1 MNIKNQVLDALKK
14 ILLIILTCLLSDL
27 LFSQEVATPSINPII
42 DVHGYYGFVVAH
54 HKSMQHLTNSHF
66 PGFEVCIASQTNG
79 KQLWEYLY
87 RFPQKGIGVFYSPLG
102 GSKMLGNVVAVY
114 PYLNFNL
121 THGRKINL
129 YFRFAC
135 GLGYLTKRFDAATNY
150 KNIAIGSHVNAFLQ
164 IMYEMRWS
172 FSKRLMLMAG
182 IEMSHL
188 SNGAFKTPNLGI
200 NIPTVNVG
208 LSYKLHKEPVE
219 IIMNEIPAYNKRWQ
233 YTVMG
238 HFGVSELYP
247 ANGKK
252 YTAYILTGYFMKPLG
267 LKRKIGAAVDVFY
280 DNAIAEVM
288 RRNDIIIGNK
298 FETIKAGVS
307 FVYEMNFSHLS
318 FVAQIGGYLIAK
330 DKSDGYVF
338 DRVALNYTFK
348 KHYVVQ
354 LGLKTHLTT
363 ADMVEVGFGYKF

>member
-1 MNIKNQVLDALKK
+1 MKK
-14 ILLIILTCLLSDL
+14 IFVIVLACLLSDL
-27 LFSQEVATPSINPII
+27 LFSQEVATPSIDPLI

-66 PGFEVCIASQTNG
+66 TGVEVCFALQSTG
-79 KQLWEYLY
+79 KHLWEQLY
-87 RFPQKGIGVFYSPLG
+87 KYPQKGMGVFYSPLG

-121 THGRKINL
+121 THGRRINL

-164 IMYEMRWS
+164 IRYEMRWLV
-172 FSKRLMLMAG
+172 SKRLSLMAG

-208 LSYKLHKEPVE
+208 LSYKLHKEPVVLIKKE
-219 IIMNEIPAYNKRWQ
+219 VPVYDRKWQ

-238 HFGVSELYP
+238 HFGASELYP

-252 YTAYILTGYFMKPLG
+252 YMAYILTGYFMKPLG
-267 LKRKIGAAVDVFY
+267 IKRNIGAAVDVFY
-280 DNAIAEVM
+280 DNAISEVM
-288 RRNDIIIGNK
+288 RRNDEMVHNK

-318 FVAQIGGYLIAK
+318 FIAQIGSYLIAK
-330 DKSDGYVF
+330 DKSDGYIF
-338 DRVALNYTFK
+338 DRVAFNYTFS

-363 ADMVEVGFGYKF
+363 ADMVEVGFGYRF